1 MNFKNELYVKSV
13 NLCQTDIALANIWY
27 VFLTDITDKKRKL
40 RNDELYFS
48 NIPVLFVWNG
58 NTVSF

>member
-27 VFLTDITDKKRKL
+27 VFLTDITDKKKK
-40 RNDELYFS
+40 
-48 NIPVLFVWNG
+48 V
-58 NTVSF
+58 T